1 MQAIYERQ
9 DLTPADVERLRA
21 ARQELQRQEEML
33 EREVEAIDSD
43 IWKEEMSI
51 AKLLEQV
58 RMPSGLL
65 AGWWLGERQVGGYKD
80 SSSPVT
86 LKCAQEFVLVTF
98 CSYSS
103 LTQA

>member
-1 MQAIYERQ
+1 MKSVIAKNQHMQAIYEQQ

-21 ARQELQRQEEML
+21 ARQELQRQEEGL

-58 RMPSGLL
+58 MLFDSLVSWFL
-65 AGWWLGERQVGGYKD
+65 VGRVVG
-80 SSSPVT
+80 
-86 LKCAQEFVLVTF
+86 
-98 CSYSS
+98 
-103 LTQA
+103 

>member
-33 EREVEAIDSD
+33 EREVEAIDSE

-58 RMPSGLL
+58 RMPLGLQ
-65 AGWWLGERQVGGYKD
+65 AGWWKAGR
-80 SSSPVT
+80 S
-86 LKCAQEFVLVTF
+86 LVEDTTSDIWSGSRRRALLLLLITF
-98 CSYSS
+98 I
-103 LTQA
+103 

>member
-58 RMPSGLL
+58 RMPVGLL
-65 AGWWLGERQVGGYKD
+65 AGWWKAIGRQWKT
-80 SSSPVT
+80 P
-86 LKCAQEFVLVTF
+86 
-98 CSYSS
+98 S
-103 LTQA
+103 LTSGVEGGGEHCCCCY